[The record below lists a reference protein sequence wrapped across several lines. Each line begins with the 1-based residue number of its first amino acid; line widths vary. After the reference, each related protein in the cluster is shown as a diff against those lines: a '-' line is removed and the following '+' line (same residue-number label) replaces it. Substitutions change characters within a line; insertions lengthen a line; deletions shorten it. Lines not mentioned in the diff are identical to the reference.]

1 MLIGSRKFEGNREPE
16 EESGSVRAIALMVA
30 AAALAASTM
39 AVVGFERKPTVD
51 EARYEHFLKMQ
62 PPNQPRVVGD
72 KELDDAFRAVRE
84 GVRLVNSVTEN
95 NG

>member
-16 EESGSVRAIALMVA
+16 EGGSVRAIALMVA
-30 AAALAASTM
+30 AAALAASSM
-39 AVVGFERKPTVD
+39 AVFSFERKPTVD

-62 PPNQPRVVGD
+62 PPNQPRVVSD
-72 KELDDAFRAVRE
+72 KELDNAFKAVRD
-84 GVRLVNSVTEN
+84 GVKLVSSVTEN